1 MTAED
6 MQYYSIEDDPLHQK
20 VEEFKASL
28 QKTTPDMNVSLLLRV
43 LDVVN
48 ESSEV
53 KYAFDP
59 IDDQGWVTGTE
70 ENAVGGA
77 HVTDDG
83 KLCLTLKSEKHGI
96 AAGKLYSQVHKL
108 SKKGCADSASIVV
121 MRKGEEV
128 KVTDIFSHSMVRQM
142 WAGLPFDVVMVTKVD
157 RKPEAE

>member
-6 MQYYSIEDDPLHQK
+6 MQYYSVEDDPLHQK

-28 QKTTPDMNVSLLLRV
+28 QKVTPEMDVSLLLRV

-53 KYAFDP
+53 KYAFDA
-59 IDDQGWVTGTE
+59 IDEQGWKTGTE
-70 ENAVGGA
+70 EIAVGGA
-77 HVTDDG
+77 RVTDDG

-96 AAGKLYSQVHKL
+96 EAGKLYSQARKL
-108 SKKGCADSASIVV
+108 NKKGCADSASIVV
-121 MRKGEEV
+121 MRKGEEMQ
-128 KVTDIFSHSMVRQM
+128 VTDIFSHSMVRQM

-157 RKPEAE
+157 HKPEAE